1 MSNIPHRASGYT
13 PVDRGVYDPQIDRSI
28 PGSGPPV
35 PPPHRQ
41 QQGLPHAPHYRQVP
55 PQQRGQPMPHGPGRP
70 MIRPGATGP
79 TPPPVQYRQASVSRA
94 RSLTR
99 PERQRPRQGM
109 IRSPSQQ
116 RQMQQQQQQQ
126 HHAGGMMAPH
136 PSHQQRMSQ
145 MHHQQRLRQ
154 QQAAGLSAPLPPPVP
169 EKEDLDDDPAI
180 KPKVLTSWWSWVAF
194 LATCC
199 IPSCCIRIVFRK
211 PNALMQQAWR
221 EKVMFVCMHAF
232 YYANVIF
239 TFSLHLCILS
249 CFYVVHLPMSLMV
262 YKKPCVL
269 IQFRTFLIQ
278 PLSMVNGDLFIVRIH
293 VYMAP
298 FMIWTP

>member
-1 MSNIPHRASGYT
+1 MSNIPHRALGYT

-28 PGSGPPV
+28 PGNGGGGPPPPV

-41 QQGLPHAPHYRQVP
+41 QQGLPHGHHYRQTP

-126 HHAGGMMAPH
+126 QHAGGMMMAGAPYQQ
-136 PSHQQRMSQ
+136 QQRVSQ
-145 MHHQQRLRQ
+145 MHHLQQQRIRQ

-169 EKEDLDDDPAI
+169 EKDDDDNDPAM

-221 EKVMFVCMHAF
+221 EKVMFVCRCML
-232 YYANVIF
+232 F
-239 TFSLHLCILS
+239 TML
-249 CFYVVHLPMSLMV
+249 
-262 YKKPCVL
+262 
-269 IQFRTFLIQ
+269 T
-278 PLSMVNGDLFIVRIH
+278 
-293 VYMAP
+293 
-298 FMIWTP
+298 